1 MEDTEQ
7 KNELLLV
14 HIDTVLVL
22 YCPNEYLNKSSII
35 SGCLTD
41 NLTFKDIFTTPITN
55 ISQLPDG
62 WEDSIP
68 YGNNSKDDRTCL
80 KILDDMKKVEQN
92 KQDQLEKDK
101 EQLKFQLDV

>member
-14 HIDTVLVL
+14 HVDVDLVL
-22 YCPNEYLNKSSII
+22 YCPNEFSDKSFII
-35 SGCLTD
+35 HDCITD
-41 NLTFKDIFTTPITN
+41 EITFKDISTTPITN
-55 ISQLPDG
+55 VSQLPDG
-62 WEDSIP
+62 WNDAIP

-80 KILDDMKKVEQN
+80 EILDDIKKVEQN

-101 EQLKFQLDV
+101 EQSKFQLDV